1 MSRASRKRGAERM
14 RMHRQRIAAGRIV
27 LPVEVD
33 EGRLVDVLIASRLL
47 HPSAADDRD
56 SIRRALEGLIEAFQ
70 LEA

>member
-1 MSRASRKRGAERM
+1 MSRVGRQRGADRM
-14 RMHRQRIAAGRIV
+14 RQLRQRRAAGRIV

-33 EGRLVDVLIASRLL
+33 EGRLVDVLIASRRL

-56 SIRRALEGLIEAFQ
+56 SIRRALEGLIEAFR